1 MNKITEVPEGAVA
14 DAKPETAKPSDPA
27 ACIRANVA
35 AFRSADNASMMGG
48 WTN

>member
-1 MNKITEVPEGAVA
+1 MSDTTEKVEQSEGTDVPQTPT
-14 DAKPETAKPSDPA
+14 DDTA

-48 WTN
+48 WTS